1 MRPWLR
7 RLAYATLNTKGRRWL
22 MQRYYASQHR
32 RGAGEE
38 EPMRWLPCFVRAGD
52 RVLDVGAN
60 VGFYT
65 VRLAKQVGPGGS
77 VIAFEPVP
85 DVFEILRYVKQALR
99 LDNVVLHPC
108 AISDRDGEVE
118 MTVPLERDGVAN
130 YYLSHLGK
138 DANSPGRRIRAA
150 VRTLDSVRA
159 SGPGRIAFMK
169 CDVEGAEL
177 LVMRGAEAM
186 LRSDRPIIL
195 CEVSDFSE
203 RLGHRAGEVFAFL
216 RALDYRGYAI
226 RDAKLEPAD
235 QPVSGVDNYVFLPA
249 GHDAPASP
257 SVCV

>member
-7 RLAYATLNTKGRRWL
+7 RLAYTVLSLRGRRWL
-22 MQRYYASQHR
+22 MQRYYASRHR
-32 RGAGEE
+32 RGEGDE
-38 EPMRWLPCFVRAGD
+38 EPMRWLACFVREGD

-65 VRLAKQVGPGGS
+65 VRLAKQVGPRGS
-77 VIAFEPVP
+77 VLAFEPVP

-99 LDNVVLHPC
+99 LDNVVLQRC
-108 AISDRDGEVE
+108 AVSDHDGEVE
-118 MTVPLERDGVAN
+118 LTVPLERDGVAN
-130 YYLSHLGK
+130 YYLSHMGK
-138 DANSPGRRIRAA
+138 DTGSRGRRIRAA

-159 SGPGRIAFMK
+159 SDPGRIAFMK

-186 LRSDRPIIL
+186 LRSDRPVIL

-203 RLGHRAGEVFAFL
+203 RLGHRAGEVFVFL
-216 RALDYRGYAI
+216 RGLDYRGYAI
-226 RDAKLEPAD
+226 RDAKLVPAD
-235 QPVSGVDNYVFLPA
+235 QPVSGVDNYIFLPA
-249 GHDAPASP
+249 EHDAPASP